1 MTTKERVA
9 HRRKLNRMRQKT
21 WRDKRKNALSLVP
34 LENLE
39 LYKGHRL
46 GTVVHSILEEKVK
59 ASKRKK
65 KQYIKVKKNPRLH
78 AEKMHKDSWRKRV
91 NRAYHGVFKWWKKK
105 ISDESR
111 ILKGATTLKK
121 ELEAKLDK
129 NTSEFTTCKSWRAE
143 FFFTNFYDRLVADFD
158 LV

>member
-1 MTTKERVA
+1 
-9 HRRKLNRMRQKT
+9 MRQKR
-21 WRDKRKNALSLVP
+21 WRDEEKLQCVSLVP
-34 LENLE
+34 LANLS
-39 LYKGHRL
+39 LYNGHRL

-91 NRAYHGVFKWWKKK
+91 NRAYHGVFKRWKKK
-105 ISDESR
+105 VSDETR

-121 ELEAKLDK
+121 ELEAKLDR
-129 NTSEFTTCKSWRAE
+129 NASE
-143 FFFTNFYDRLVADFD
+143 
-158 LV
+158 

>member
-1 MTTKERVA
+1 MSSKRNTSYAMTTKERVA

-34 LENLE
+34 FENLQ

-91 NRAYHGVFKWWKKK
+91 KGSLQKKK
-105 ISDESR
+105 CACFVRSGQKVRHRE
-111 ILKGATTLKK
+111 GGWPKK
-121 ELEAKLDK
+121 VLSAKL
-129 NTSEFTTCKSWRAE
+129 
-143 FFFTNFYDRLVADFD
+143 
-158 LV
+158 